1 MPSVD
6 HIDGEIIYSLFKE
19 ENGLFLL
26 QVSIANCHGIYGVTN
41 EVFGII
47 FIFKSIFYLKI
58 Y

>member
-6 HIDGEIIYSLFKE
+6 NMDGEIIYSLFKE

-41 EVFGII
+41 EACSSIVI
-47 FIFKSIFYLKI
+47 F
-58 Y
+58 